1 MLQSGGEGHLM
12 ADNPTERLAELEKS
26 VKRAIEIIAAL
37 RQERDTLEAKLL
49 AAEAERRELQDL
61 RQERKDVLAQVDGIL
76 KELDK
81 LDL

>member
-1 MLQSGGEGHLM
+1 M
-12 ADNPTERLAELEKS
+12 AENLSERLEHLERS
-26 VKRAIEIIAAL
+26 V
-37 RQERDTLEAKLL
+37 RQ
-49 AAEAERRELQDL
+49 AAEAITALRKEREALQVRVAAMEQDRIELQGL